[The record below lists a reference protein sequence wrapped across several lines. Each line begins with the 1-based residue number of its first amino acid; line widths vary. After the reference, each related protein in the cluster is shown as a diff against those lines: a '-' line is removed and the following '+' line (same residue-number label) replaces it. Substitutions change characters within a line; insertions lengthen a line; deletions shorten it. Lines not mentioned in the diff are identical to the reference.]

1 MFELKAKEI
10 LEAVKGRLIAG
21 DDCIYVKG
29 VSTDSRT
36 IKQGE
41 IFFALV
47 GPNFDG
53 NRFVE
58 DVFKKGAG
66 AAVVNK
72 SFNSRPAAQ
81 DSQPIIAVDDTL
93 IALGDLAKY
102 WRIKHPLPLIAV
114 SGSCGKTTTKEMIA
128 SILNT
133 FCCAVKTEGNL
144 NNLIGM
150 PLTLFGINNRHNAAV
165 VELGISEK
173 GEMTRLANICIPD
186 VAVLT
191 NIGEAHLKTFKNI
204 EGVACAKAEIFSEL
218 KSDGIAVIN
227 IDDQWIVKTAES
239 VKQRKI
245 TFSIKSTADVF
256 LKEYSKNNG
265 SMSAVFNVNG
275 DDTEVNINGY
285 GIHNLSNA
293 AAAIAAAV
301 AVGAKKQ
308 DVIEGLKNYKPL
320 HGRMEP
326 IKLENDITVID
337 DTYNAN
343 PASVEASL
351 RSLSDLSPQS
361 LSGGMKGRKIAVLG
375 DMLELGD
382 ASKERHR
389 YIGKVAGGL
398 GLDLLFVVGE
408 FKKDVADGATQAGMD
423 KKCVQTLNHKSEV
436 VNALEK
442 ILKNGDILLVKG
454 SRAVGME
461 EIIEKLAIIKGVTN
475 RN

>member
-10 LEAVKGRLIAG
+10 LEAVKGSLITG
-21 DDCIYVKG
+21 DENLSVKG

-53 NRFVE
+53 NRFIE

-66 AAVVNK
+66 AAVVSK
-72 SFNSRPAAQ
+72 SFNSDSRPLLKAYRGRPAACG
-81 DSQPIIAVDDTL
+81 SRPIIAVDDTL
-93 IALGDLAKY
+93 IALGDLARY
-102 WRIKHPLPLIAV
+102 WRLKHPLPLIAI

-133 FCCAVKTEGNL
+133 SYCAVKTEGNL

-173 GEMTRLANICIPD
+173 GEMARLADICMPD
-186 VAVLT
+186 VAALT
-191 NIGEAHLKTFKNI
+191 NIGEAHLKTLKNI
-204 EGVACAKAEIFSEL
+204 EGVAYAKGEIFSGL
-218 KSDGIAVIN
+218 KKDGIAVVN
-227 IDDQWIVKTAES
+227 LDDPWIVKIAES
-239 VKQRKI
+239 VKQKKI

-256 LKEYSKNNG
+256 LKKYSKDNY
-265 SMSAVFNVNG
+265 SMSAIFNVNG
-275 DDTEVNINGY
+275 DDTEVKINGY

-293 AAAIAAAV
+293 AAAIAAGIAI
-301 AVGAKKQ
+301 GAKKQ
-308 DVIEGLKNYKPL
+308 DIIDGLKNYKPL

-351 RSLSDLSPQS
+351 RSLSE
-361 LSGGMKGRKIAVLG
+361 MKGRKIVVLG

-389 YIGKVAGGL
+389 YIGKVAGGVGL
-398 GLDLLFVVGE
+398 GLLFVVGE
-408 FKKDVADGATQAGMD
+408 FKKDVADGAIKAGMD
-423 KKCVQTLNHKSEV
+423 KKCVQTLDDKSEV
-436 VNALEK
+436 VSALEK
-442 ILKNGDILLVKG
+442 ILKKGDILLVKG

-461 EIIEKLAIIKGVTN
+461 EIIERLQYDIVK
-475 RN
+475 